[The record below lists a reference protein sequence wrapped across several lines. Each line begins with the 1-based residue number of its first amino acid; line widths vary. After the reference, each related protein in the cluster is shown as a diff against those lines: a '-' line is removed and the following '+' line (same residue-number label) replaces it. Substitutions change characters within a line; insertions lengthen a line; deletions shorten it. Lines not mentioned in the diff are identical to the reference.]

1 MKIILKKKI
10 RMCLFSLLLGA
21 VLTVTSIF
29 AYAYFSKKD
38 IYDGYLSGRVELL
51 FDHLSETGFVAYEE
65 ATGVVTN
72 PEADWGSEENPYVIS
87 NVRHLYNLSELQ
99 KLGYFY
105 NKHISKN
112 EEGEYTNIPH
122 FLVCTPEYQP
132 VLIDGSNFRDIT
144 AIGDENYPFI
154 GSVIGIT
161 GDEKISVGG
170 NASDTSML
178 YDITVKGSPDKPDV
192 GLFGHI
198 GYLGTPPAVGSE
210 ETTFEGQPSTVSN
223 LVLNNVC
230 VKVENTL
237 LDAVEKFFDDIVA
250 SGDGTGHRFVFS
262 DLYGTDNYNKVPHE
276 NHHIGILAGHVE
288 YSTVE
293 YISVYYGSDDIVA
306 IDLKDMSEVDG
317 TKANYLSAAGI
328 IGFLYNLNPS
338 FDEGT
343 GQITAGSG
351 SSVSDLTYSAV
362 GGGGALSGEMAGY
375 ILAKEIYD
383 KYHYIGAGVET
394 PTEGTINIK
403 DATDEN
409 GNPLC
414 HEWIQD
420 QLIGGETATG
430 KYYFYDGV
438 FTFALSTD
446 SESQSQDVIEPT
458 WLEGTDDFILG
469 STDRAD
475 WTPNYS
481 KGIKAVSAY
490 LSPILS
496 DKDLQ
501 DAIDAG
507 KPLIISKETSTDRAF
522 LMSLYGESQTGSS
535 WTNLQN
541 KFYVG
546 GAGLDYGDEEYID
559 SLVEAYDNG
568 NSQEFI
574 DGFEI
579 YGGESVADMMAAI
592 DDQNSGWKVFDFGH
606 TTSEISIEQLR
617 AQYRIDATNP
627 DNYTFFTSNGIP
639 VSVSEEGMT
648 DYYDYADDP
657 SLNGYF
663 YYTEQRFLIWT
674 TYEIFWYSKDGT
686 KTESFSSSNPN
697 SIFTTDN
704 SDGEWHGETV
714 YTYTL
719 SDGTECRGVVVN
731 ANGTFY
737 TTGDTANAQGTT
749 LTKPLEDIV
758 KYFFK
763 PIGSDKYYYIT
774 DTTLSTPYLASDL
787 ELTGETTVA
796 GIPFYRV
803 KNDTAKEGILLDR
816 YYAYTFSSGDNT
828 MRIIK
833 AVFNSLAQSGT
844 QYALW
849 NGTDGDAQDKNNF
862 NLDGILGSGNVSTV
876 SNSTIATV
884 RFNTDGTCYIGYAI
898 DGATRY
904 INYNTTNFNTAL
916 HNGIDS
922 TKLHIYALE
931 ATQELDFGRVTF
943 EPKVIDEDLVFQA
956 DEHVLYATTDA
967 NGNTTYEVMPVEDLP
982 NLGSDKTGWNNSMG
996 GTLSAPDLQKKFRMI
1011 HGIDFG
1017 ISLSIEGWGSLSTD
1031 GLITAPVG
1039 SAGTQANI
1047 PMSCVA
1053 FRVNKEGVEQHIRV
1067 IVSVAR
1073 SEAYVGE
1080 TDNMGNS
1087 LNTLG
1092 DFKRHF
1098 NLWQVPEAGGTGFDM
1113 FRKDDYLERFEIPI
1127 SHPYEPG
1134 TYPTDESSAQ
1144 GFYDN
1149 ITYQGTPYGMY
1160 MNGDRVLVAYEFTVS
1175 EVGLYVLG
1183 ASGEADDSEVP
1194 MEIVYFAADGVASA
1208 GRDGESAS
1216 QLGSIDFVYSYNNEI
1231 ITVKDSSSTDT
1242 SGNEDYSTFY
1252 PSYCILYFDSSKKDG
1267 ENYVS
1272 IRNERVYIRRY
1283 ITDSDPPTSSDGYNT
1298 TTSRATIGY
1307 LTEEDKNARVAQYAR
1322 LCDNVIER

>member
-1 MKIILKKKI
+1 MKVFSKKNI
-10 RMCLFSLLLGA
+10 RICLFSLLLGA
-21 VLTVTSIF
+21 VFTITSLF

-51 FDHLSETGFVAYEE
+51 FDRLSEETGFAAYEE
-65 ATGVVTN
+65 ATGIATN
-72 PEADWGSEENPYVIS
+72 PEADWGSKENPYVIS

-112 EEGEYTNIPH
+112 GEGEYTNIPH
-122 FLVCTPEYQP
+122 FLVCTPDYQP
-132 VLIDGSNFRDIT
+132 ALIDGSNFRDIS

-161 GDEKISVGG
+161 GEEKISVGG

-178 YDITVKGSPDKPDV
+178 YNITVKGSPDKPDV

-210 ETTFEGQPSTVSN
+210 ETTFEGQPSTISN

-293 YISVYYGSDDIVA
+293 YISVYYGSDDIIA
-306 IDLKDMSEVDG
+306 IDLKDMSEVGG

-328 IGFLYNLNPS
+328 LGFLYNLNPS

-351 SSVSDLTYSAV
+351 SSVSDLSYSAL
-362 GGGGALSGEMAGY
+362 GGGGALSGDKAGY

-383 KYHYIGAGVET
+383 KYHYIGEGVET

-403 DATDEN
+403 DATDEL

-414 HEWIQD
+414 HEWVQD
-420 QLIGGETATG
+420 QLFGGETATG

-446 SESQSQDVIEPT
+446 SKSQSQDVIEPT

-469 STDRAD
+469 STNRAD

-507 KPLIISKETSTDRAF
+507 KPLIILKEETSADRAF
-522 LMSLYGESQTGSS
+522 LMSLYSTSASGSS
-535 WTNLQN
+535 GSGFAQKYT
-541 KFYVG
+541 VG
-546 GAGLDYGDEEYID
+546 GAGLDYGDQEYID
-559 SLVEAYDNG
+559 SLIEAYDNG

-579 YGGESVADMMAAI
+579 YGGENIADMMAAI
-592 DDQNSGWKVFDFGH
+592 NNQNSGWKVFDFGH

-627 DNYTFFTSNGIP
+627 DNYTYFTQGGLP
-639 VSVSEEGMT
+639 VSVGAEGMV
-648 DYYDYADDP
+648 DYYDYADSDYD
-657 SLNGYF
+657 GYF
-663 YYTEQRFLIWT
+663 YYTEETVLLFFRRYDIYWHA
-674 TYEIFWYSKDGT
+674 KDGT
-686 KTESFSSSNPN
+686 VEPLQTDGGSGPDER
-697 SIFTTDN
+697 FTDT
-704 SDGEWHGETV
+704 GETWNGETV
-714 YTYTL
+714 YKWTVNGKTYT
-719 SDGTECRGVVVN
+719 GAVVN
-731 ANGTFY
+731 GTTAKFY
-737 TTGDTANAQGTT
+737 NSGNTASAQGAT
-749 LTKPLEDIV
+749 LTKPLDEIV

-763 PIGSDKYYYIT
+763 PVGSENYYYIT
-774 DTTLSTPYLASDL
+774 DTGLTRPYLASDL
-787 ELTGETTVA
+787 ELTGEKTIA

-816 YYAYTFSSGDNT
+816 YYAYTFSSGNRT
-828 MRIIK
+828 MRIVK
-833 AVFNSLAQSGT
+833 ATFPTSGT
-844 QYALW
+844 QYTLW
-849 NGTDGDAQDKNNF
+849 NGTDAEADDANNF
-862 NLDGILGSGNVSTV
+862 KYGTWVDLNPNSHSH
-876 SNSTIATV
+876 STIATV
-884 RFNTDGTCYIGYAI
+884 KFNSDGTCYIGYAI
-898 DGATRY
+898 DGVVRY
-904 INYNTTNFNTAL
+904 INYNTSNFNTAE
-916 HNGIDS
+916 HNGVDS
-922 TKLHIYALE
+922 TKLRIYALE

-943 EPKVIDEDLVFQA
+943 KPKEIDEDLVFRA

-967 NGNTTYEVMPVEDLP
+967 NGNTTYEVMPLEKLP
-982 NLGSDKTGWNNSMG
+982 NLGSDKLGWNNSVG

-1039 SAGTQANI
+1039 SAGTQVNI

-1113 FRKDDYLERFEIPI
+1113 FQKDDYLERFEIPI

-1134 TYPTDESSAQ
+1134 TYPTDASSAQ

-1183 ASGEADDSEVP
+1183 ASGEADNSEVP

-1216 QLGSIDFVYSYNNEI
+1216 QLGSIDFVYSHNNEI

-1242 SGNEDYSTFY
+1242 SGNEDYSTYY
-1252 PSYCILYFDSSKKDG
+1252 PSYCILYFDSNKKDG
-1267 ENYVS
+1267 ENYIS
-1272 IRNERVYIRRY
+1272 IRNEKVYIRRY
-1283 ITDSDPPTSSDGYNT
+1283 ITDSDPPTSSGDYNT

-1307 LTEEDKNARVAQYAR
+1307 LTAEDRNARVAQYAR
-1322 LCDNVIER
+1322 LSDNVIERE